1 MGQNLLS
8 LTPPTY
14 FHRIKTTQ
22 PRWSAPPAT
31 NVTVLPSPASAPAEH
46 AGYKYRASG
55 PLCRRW
61 KAINLHEISP
71 RTTPALNSTYIR
83 HLSFSSSAAP
93 RLLCWACKPAALYP
107 DIRKLMYR
115 RLCSVF
121 RHDGFPLRTAH
132 YAWVYIFFSH
142 PHSRVSSVSFSL
154 IFNVLFRFTFLAWI
168 KALAVVRQNAL

>member
-55 PLCRRW
+55 PLCRRR

-71 RTTPALNSTYIR
+71 RTTPALSSTYTTSVILVER
-83 HLSFSSSAAP
+83 RATSFVLSVQTGRALSRYSQINVSP
-93 RLLCWACKPAALYP
+93 SLLGLQTW
-107 DIRKLMYR
+107 
-115 RLCSVF
+115 
-121 RHDGFPLRTAH
+121 
-132 YAWVYIFFSH
+132 
-142 PHSRVSSVSFSL
+142 
-154 IFNVLFRFTFLAWI
+154 
-168 KALAVVRQNAL
+168 